1 MAQRHPGQHI
11 GLAGTRRALDEPDA
25 LVGEPV
31 PGGYPGFPQGVVALV
46 GDLGLGDSSRPWRQ
60 IGSSSAGRVAA
71 DAWGG
76 RRNWRISEQT
86 FIRAPCRLAGSCG
99 QWSGAS
105 SSPDAQRA
113 LHETP
118 RGVYIPHIY
127 TNGFAVMET
136 AKLFVNGNSQAV
148 RLPKEYRFRGDEV
161 VIKRMGNAVVLL
173 PKDDPWQVMF
183 DAVAEFPEGFALTR
197 EQPELQE
204 REPIE

>member
-1 MAQRHPGQHI
+1 
-11 GLAGTRRALDEPDA
+11 
-25 LVGEPV
+25 
-31 PGGYPGFPQGVVALV
+31 
-46 GDLGLGDSSRPWRQ
+46 
-60 IGSSSAGRVAA
+60 
-71 DAWGG
+71 
-76 RRNWRISEQT
+76 
-86 FIRAPCRLAGSCG
+86 
-99 QWSGAS
+99 
-105 SSPDAQRA
+105 
-113 LHETP
+113 
-118 RGVYIPHIY
+118 
-127 TNGFAVMET
+127 MET